1 MEFSYRRRN
10 DIQNSDFLGLNK
22 YDYSDVKPI
31 KQDLIYEVYK
41 AKNVKDNRKVCL
53 KVYNK
58 NILKKGDYDFF
69 IEMIN
74 REEEIVKLCKSEN
87 IVNIYRRLENKDYI
101 IFEKESWEISLADFI
116 EQTGGIFNKAKSSLF
131 KEILLGMVNALK
143 VLNEKGVIHRD
154 IKPSNFFITTKTFD
168 KLNKSNIKLGGFDYS
183 IYIKENTS
191 ESVGSY
197 FYAAPEIIKN
207 LEYDEKCDLWS
218 LGITLYELLFG
229 ELPYGKYVTINTIKQ
244 SIYYQDNFNYK
255 KTGTEIIDDLLNKLL
270 IINRKNRIHFEDLF
284 NYLTKNVKC
293 IENFSFQIFS
303 HIIKPSN
310 KNNKKNLYLNENQ
323 FTNKIVNIIEGG
335 YLPDIMDFSNDYV
348 DPSKKFNN
356 IIYYDENIS
365 YMKSIKENCVFFE
378 KNTNG
383 AFIFCNNLESIRL
396 LREEILKQIK
406 KDKRTI
412 FNLITSGSACKKIM
426 DLIVT
431 DTKFDNCFKNVCVFC
446 KNLDNYK
453 NLKKEYP
460 KIHDDI
466 YNDKEKVI
474 NFINE
479 KSENSIKVF
488 QITKLLTMEDYKEK
502 YNDRHL
508 KISEFYRNKN
518 LCKYEEIYYN
528 KITKIIEKDELKK
541 DLKLPKGELLKGLD
555 SFRKNNVETIEEN
568 NEENIDYL
576 EKILIKEY
584 TRNTFYGD
592 LNKWLMNFNM
602 NFYDYESVA
611 YFTGRLMYSLNSYAI
626 KNQKFFNSND
636 IIIYRGIKI
645 PYSSLLSYERAKGKI
660 ILLTSFTSTSLSV
673 QRAEEFS
680 GRNNSKELYKTNLL
694 FSVLLI
700 IKNIWKEGW
709 ISNGINIQDVA
720 VFQIEK
726 EILFQP
732 FSFYYLSDIKINLE
746 KYTADIYLETVGK
759 KQILE
764 NEISEGK
771 EITYDISENIVELIE
786 KKKEERK

>member
-1 MEFSYRRRN
+1 
-10 DIQNSDFLGLNK
+10 
-22 YDYSDVKPI
+22 
-31 KQDLIYEVYK
+31 
-41 AKNVKDNRKVCL
+41 
-53 KVYNK
+53 
-58 NILKKGDYDFF
+58 
-69 IEMIN
+69 
-74 REEEIVKLCKSEN
+74 
-87 IVNIYRRLENKDYI
+87 
-101 IFEKESWEISLADFI
+101 
-116 EQTGGIFNKAKSSLF
+116 
-131 KEILLGMVNALK
+131 
-143 VLNEKGVIHRD
+143 
-154 IKPSNFFITTKTFD
+154 
-168 KLNKSNIKLGGFDYS
+168 
-183 IYIKENTS
+183 
-191 ESVGSY
+191 
-197 FYAAPEIIKN
+197 
-207 LEYDEKCDLWS
+207 
-218 LGITLYELLFG
+218 
-229 ELPYGKYVTINTIKQ
+229 
-244 SIYYQDNFNYK
+244 
-255 KTGTEIIDDLLNKLL
+255 
-270 IINRKNRIHFEDLF
+270 
-284 NYLTKNVKC
+284 
-293 IENFSFQIFS
+293 
-303 HIIKPSN
+303 
-310 KNNKKNLYLNENQ
+310 
-323 FTNKIVNIIEGG
+323 
-335 YLPDIMDFSNDYV
+335 
-348 DPSKKFNN
+348 
-356 IIYYDENIS
+356 
-365 YMKSIKENCVFFE
+365 
-378 KNTNG
+378 
-383 AFIFCNNLESIRL
+383 
-396 LREEILKQIK
+396 
-406 KDKRTI
+406 
-412 FNLITSGSACKKIM
+412 
-426 DLIVT
+426 
-431 DTKFDNCFKNVCVFC
+431 
-446 KNLDNYK
+446 
-453 NLKKEYP
+453 
-460 KIHDDI
+460 
-466 YNDKEKVI
+466 VI

-636 IIIYRGIKI
+636 TIIYRGIKI

-720 VFQIEK
+720 VFKIEK

-732 FSFYYLSDIKINLE
+732 FSFYYLSDIKIDLE
-746 KYTADIYLETVGK
+746 KYTADIYLETMK
-759 KQILE
+759 KSEIFE
-764 NEISEGK
+764 NKLREGK
-771 EITYDISENIVELIE
+771 EIFYDGKDNIM
-786 KKKEERK
+786 KFKN